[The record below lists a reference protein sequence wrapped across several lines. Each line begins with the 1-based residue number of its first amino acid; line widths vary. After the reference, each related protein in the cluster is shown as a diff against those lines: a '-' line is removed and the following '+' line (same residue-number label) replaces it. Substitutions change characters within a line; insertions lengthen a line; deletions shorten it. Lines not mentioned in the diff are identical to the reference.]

1 MSEASHDN
9 THDRTG
15 VGSERYFAPRRLLWP
30 GIALLTVI
38 LAELPATLFPRWV
51 QKYPVPWRLP
61 VADWISGFM
70 HWLTV
75 DAHLGPLTVSG
86 VTRALSVILNLPLQL
101 ASMLLATGVL
111 RGQGSEAVQLF
122 PPIPWFALIVAVA
135 ALSWK
140 LRGGRLAMGMTVG
153 FLYLAAF
160 GQWSS
165 AMVTLASV
173 LVAALLS
180 TAGGLALGLLCVR
193 SAMFGRL
200 LSPLLDVAQTMPVFA
215 YLLPMLI
222 LFGFGPVSAMIATVI
237 YAIPPMVRVT
247 VVAIQGVPDELR
259 SLGSMTGCTR
269 RQLTW
274 RILLPTALPGLMV
287 GVNQVIM
294 LSLNVV
300 IIASMIGAGG
310 LGWDVLGALRRLDI
324 GGGLEAGLAITVLA
338 VMLDRFAQA
347 LVPETRRAAPDGP
360 RPHAVVAAAL
370 ALSGALWIAAAIW
383 PGIAHYPES
392 ARLSTGPFWND
403 LVSWI
408 NIHFHDPLDV
418 LKTFMLLHIL
428 MPVKRFMLALP
439 WPWVVAVVTLAGLW
453 LGGLRLALTVGLMC
467 GFIAVVGLW
476 QPAMITLYL
485 CGVSVAIAMLLGVPV
500 GVLATQRPWLMK
512 TVEVIID
519 TLQTLPAFVYLIP
532 IVMLFRVGDFTALIG
547 IVLYAIAPA
556 IRYTAHG
563 ISQVPESLVEAGLM
577 TGCTRGQIL
586 TRIRL
591 PYARPDMLLGL
602 NQTILLALSML
613 VITALV
619 GTRDLG
625 QVTYAAL
632 SKADVGQGIVAG
644 LCVAFIGMI
653 SDRFI
658 MASIRRPGG

>member
-1 MSEASHDN
+1 MKKASALPV
-9 THDRTG
+9 G
-15 VGSERYFAPRRLLWP
+15 VVFGKPVNLRHLPWLIIVILSF
-30 GIALLTVI
+30 I
-38 LAELPATLFPRWV
+38 LAELPRTMFPRWV
-51 QKYPVPWRLP
+51 QKYPPGWRLP
-61 VADWISGFM
+61 LADWISGFM

-86 VTRALSVILNLPLQL
+86 FTRALSFLLDLPLQL
-101 ASMLLATGVL
+101 ASMVLATGVL
-111 RGQGSEAVQLF
+111 KGQGSEAVMLF
-122 PPIPWFALIVAVA
+122 PPVPWFALIIAVA
-135 ALSWK
+135 ALSWM
-140 LRGGRLAMGMTVG
+140 LRGWRLAVGMTIG
-153 FLYLAAF
+153 FLYLAVF
-160 GQWSS
+160 GQWTS

-180 TAGGLALGLLCVR
+180 AAGGLALGLLCVR
-193 SAMFGRL
+193 SATFGRI

-269 RQLTW
+269 RQMTW

-347 LVPETRRAAPDGP
+347 LVPDARRSGP
-360 RPHAVVAAAL
+360 NGSWSPRLVAGAL
-370 ALSGALWIAAAIW
+370 ALAGLLWIAAAIW
-383 PGIAHYPES
+383 PAIAHYPDS

-418 LKTFMLLHIL
+418 IKTFMLLHVL

-453 LGGLRLALTVGLMC
+453 MGGIRLALTVGLMC
-467 GFIAVVGLW
+467 GFMAVVGLW

-485 CGVSVAIAMLLGVPV
+485 CGVSVMIAMLLGVPL

-512 TVEVIID
+512 SVEVFID

-532 IVMLFRVGDFTALIG
+532 IVMLFRVGDFTAMIG

-563 ISQVPESLVEAGLM
+563 ISQVPASLIEAGIM

-586 TRIRL
+586 RRIRL
-591 PYARPDMLLGL
+591 PYALPDMLLGL

-632 SKADVGQGIVAG
+632 SKADVGQGVVAG

-658 MASIRRPGG
+658 RQSIRQPGS

>member
-1 MSEASHDN
+1 MKKVSTFPTSIISGKPVTLRH
-9 THDRTG
+9 
-15 VGSERYFAPRRLLWP
+15 LLWL
-30 GIALLTVI
+30 IIIILSFI
-38 LAELPATLFPRWV
+38 LAELPRTIFPRWV
-51 QKYPVPWRLP
+51 QKYPTEWRLP
-61 VADWISGFM
+61 LADWISAFM
-70 HWLTV
+70 HWLTEE
-75 DAHLGPLTVSG
+75 AHLGPLTVSG
-86 VTRALSVILNLPLQL
+86 FTRALSFLLDLPLQL
-101 ASMLLATGVL
+101 ASMVLATGIL
-111 RGQGSEAVQLF
+111 KGEGSEAVMLF
-122 PPIPWFALIVAVA
+122 PPVPWFALIIAIA
-135 ALSWK
+135 ALSWT
-140 LRGGRLAMGMTVG
+140 LRGWRLAVGMTIG
-153 FLYLAAF
+153 FLYLVVF
-160 GQWSS
+160 GQWTS

-180 TAGGLALGLLCVR
+180 AAGGLSLGLLCVR
-193 SAMFGRL
+193 SAIFGRF

-247 VVAIQGVPDELR
+247 IVAIQGVPDELR

-269 RQLTW
+269 RQMTW

-347 LVPETRRAAPDGP
+347 LVPDTRRAVPKSSHP
-360 RPHAVVAAAL
+360 RFPVTGALVLAGLLWVAAAL
-370 ALSGALWIAAAIW
+370 W
-383 PGIAHYPES
+383 PAIAHYPDS

-418 LKTFMLLHIL
+418 IKTFMLLHVL

-453 LGGLRLALTVGLMC
+453 MGGIRLALTVGLMC
-467 GFIAVVGLW
+467 GFMAVVGLW

-485 CGVSVAIAMLLGVPV
+485 CGVSVMIAMLLGVPL
-500 GVLATQRPWLMK
+500 GVLAIQRSWLMK
-512 TVEVIID
+512 SVEVFID

-532 IVMLFRVGDFTALIG
+532 IVMLFRVGDFTAMIG

-563 ISQVPESLVEAGLM
+563 ISQVPASLIEAGIM

-586 TRIRL
+586 RRIRL
-591 PYARPDMLLGL
+591 PHALPDMLLGL

-632 SKADVGQGIVAG
+632 SKADVGQGVVAG
-644 LCVAFIGMI
+644 LCVAVIGMI

-658 MASIRRPGG
+658 RQSIRQPGS

>member
-1 MSEASHDN
+1 MKKAS
-9 THDRTG
+9 
-15 VGSERYFAPRRLLWP
+15 
-30 GIALLTVI
+30 ALPARVVFGKPVNLRHLPWLIIVILSVI
-38 LAELPATLFPRWV
+38 LAELPRTVFPRWV
-51 QKYPVPWRLP
+51 QKYPTGWRLP
-61 VADWISGFM
+61 LADWISAFM

-86 VTRALSVILNLPLQL
+86 FTRALSFLLDLPLQL
-101 ASMLLATGVL
+101 ASMVLATGVL
-111 RGQGSEAVQLF
+111 KGQGSEAVMLF
-122 PPIPWFALIVAVA
+122 PPVPWFALIIAVA
-135 ALSWK
+135 ALSWT
-140 LRGGRLAMGMTVG
+140 LRGWRLAVGMTLG
-153 FLYLAAF
+153 FLYLAVF
-160 GQWSS
+160 GQWTS

-180 TAGGLALGLLCVR
+180 AAGGLALGLLCVR
-193 SAMFGRL
+193 SATFGRL

-269 RQLTW
+269 RQMTW

-347 LVPETRRAAPDGP
+347 LVPDARRSGSNGS
-360 RPHAVVAAAL
+360 RSNHRVVAGAL
-370 ALSGALWIAAAIW
+370 ALAGLLWIAAALW
-383 PGIAHYPES
+383 PAIAHYPES

-418 LKTFMLLHIL
+418 IKTFMLLHIL

-439 WPWVVAVVTLAGLW
+439 WPWVVAVATLAGLW
-453 LGGLRLALTVGLMC
+453 MGGIRLALTVGLMC
-467 GFIAVVGLW
+467 GFMAVVGLW

-485 CGVSVAIAMLLGVPV
+485 CGVSVVIAMLLGVPM

-512 TVEVIID
+512 SVEVFID

-532 IVMLFRVGDFTALIG
+532 IVMLFRVGDFTAMIG
-547 IVLYAIAPA
+547 IVLYAITPA

-563 ISQVPESLVEAGLM
+563 ISHVPESLIEAGTM

-586 TRIRL
+586 RRIRL
-591 PYARPDMLLGL
+591 PHALPDMLLGL

-632 SKADVGQGIVAG
+632 SKADVGQGVVAG

-658 MASIRRPGG
+658 RQAIRQPGS

>member
-1 MSEASHDN
+1 MKKEASLSNPAIFGRQVNLRHLPWLII
-9 THDRTG
+9 
-15 VGSERYFAPRRLLWP
+15 VILSF
-30 GIALLTVI
+30 I
-38 LAELPATLFPRWV
+38 LAELPHTLFPRWI
-51 QKYPVPWRLP
+51 QKYPPGWRLP
-61 VADWISGFM
+61 LADWISAFM

-86 VTRALSVILNLPLQL
+86 FTRALSRLLDLPLQL
-101 ASMLLATGVL
+101 ASMVLATGIL
-111 RGQGSEAVQLF
+111 KGEGSEAVMLF
-122 PPIPWFALIVAVA
+122 PPVPWFALIIAVAV
-135 ALSWK
+135 LSWRM
-140 LRGGRLAMGMTVG
+140 RGWRLAVGMTIG
-153 FLYLAAF
+153 FLYLAVF
-160 GQWSS
+160 GQWTS

-180 TAGGLALGLLCVR
+180 ATGGLALGLLCVR
-193 SAMFGRL
+193 SPLFGRF

-269 RQLTW
+269 RQMTW

-347 LVPETRRAAPDGP
+347 LVPDTRRSTPKSSHP
-360 RPHAVVAAAL
+360 RSLVAGTLLL
-370 ALSGALWIAAAIW
+370 AGLLWVAAAIW
-383 PGIAHYPES
+383 PAIAHYPDS

-408 NIHFHDPLDV
+408 NINFHDPLDV
-418 LKTFMLLHIL
+418 IKTFMLLHVL

-439 WPWVVAVVTLAGLW
+439 WPWVVTIITLAGLR
-453 LGGLRLALTVGLMC
+453 LGGIRLALTVGLMC
-467 GFIAVVGLW
+467 GFMAVVGLW

-485 CGVSVAIAMLLGVPV
+485 CGVSVLIAMLLGVPV

-512 TVEVIID
+512 SVEVFID

-532 IVMLFRVGDFTALIG
+532 IVMLFRVGDFTAMIG

-563 ISQVPESLVEAGLM
+563 ISHVPEPLIEAGIM
-577 TGCTRGQIL
+577 TGCTSRQIL
-586 TRIRL
+586 RRIRL
-591 PYARPDMLLGL
+591 PHALPDMLLGL

-632 SKADVGQGIVAG
+632 SKADVGQGVVAG

-658 MASIRRPGG
+658 RHSIRQPGM